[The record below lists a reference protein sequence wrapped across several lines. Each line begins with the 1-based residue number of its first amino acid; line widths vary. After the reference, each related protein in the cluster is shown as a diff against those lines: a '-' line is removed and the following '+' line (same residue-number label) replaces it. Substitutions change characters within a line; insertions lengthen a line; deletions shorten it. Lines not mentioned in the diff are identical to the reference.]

1 MISSYN
7 DIFVIIFGY
16 PKQKLLKTQ
25 PNTYCYIML
34 SPNLTSKFV
43 FSSSVVLTFIQVRK
57 LQNSIQEYNHQ
68 LYNVL
73 RDVKK
78 KMLKIVLFFYF
89 ILILLIASGYLVSQ
103 GKMMFEQ

>member
-43 FSSSVVLTFIQVRK
+43 FSSPVVLTFIQVRK

-78 KMLKIVLFFYF
+78 KNFLNCPIFLFHIDPSDSFWVF
-89 ILILLIASGYLVSQ
+89 S
-103 GKMMFEQ
+103 FTR